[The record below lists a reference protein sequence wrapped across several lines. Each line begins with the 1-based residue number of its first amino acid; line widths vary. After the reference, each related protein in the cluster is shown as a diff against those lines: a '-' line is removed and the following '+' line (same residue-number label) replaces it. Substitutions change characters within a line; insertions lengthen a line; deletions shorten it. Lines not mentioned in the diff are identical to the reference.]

1 MDDAVSFGQQ
11 LRRRRK
17 TLDITQEELADRVGC
32 ARSTIL
38 MIESGERRPSKQLAA
53 LIAEHLRIP
62 EDEREAFLRLA
73 RESQG
78 RGQAPQAGASPSVE
92 SSEGTTIPTN
102 LREEPTRLIG
112 RRQEVGEI
120 VLLLKGGAR
129 LLTLTGPPGVGKT
142 RLSLA
147 VAAEL
152 LYGDDGR
159 EFSSSSTDDY
169 SEGSRQK
176 ALGSKDNPQSAGYWA
191 VPNAGTPHFKDG
203 VYFVGLSAISDPDLV
218 APIIAQ
224 ALKLREAA
232 EPALEVLK
240 EYLQARRVLLVL
252 DNFEQLLG
260 LKPNSLEAA
269 SPLSDLIAE
278 CSGLAC
284 LVTSREPLHV
294 RGEQQFEVSPLAWP
308 GKGNAQSADDM
319 MQYPSVALFVERAQA
334 VDHSFHLTEEN
345 AAAVATLCARV
356 DGLPLAIELVAAR
369 VKLLPPSALVHKFR
383 VSEGHSALHLLS
395 GGARDLPER
404 HRTLR
409 AAIRWSYDLLN
420 KDECVL
426 FGRLGVFA
434 GGYTLNSVEA
444 ICNARGDLSV
454 PVLDGLQSLLDKSLL
469 KREEVVSEED
479 EPRYTM
485 LETVRG
491 YAAERLDGGGEAEKV
506 KGWFLD
512 YYLALTAAARPH
524 LVGAEQKAWLAK
536 LDAEESNIRAALRW
550 ATDSGRIEIAARI
563 AVALHNYWYSLGKI
577 TEGRSWLEDLA
588 GRGEEAG
595 LPESLQIE
603 LNNCAGFLATIQ
615 YEFDKAVRLLDRSL
629 MLSRQTGDKTK
640 LGVTLSNLSGM
651 ETYRG
656 NWARSE
662 SLLVE
667 ALALFR
673 ETGDSRRIALMLH
686 GLAVVSLSVGDFEQ
700 VITLEREAIPLAREA
715 GDWWHTSFG
724 LTTLGIAL
732 YRSGRLDE
740 AESAG
745 REAMA
750 TLEGLEGNDFPRA
763 GAFNCLAE
771 IARGRG
777 DLPLAKRL
785 YGKAIR
791 ELHKSGNSAAG
802 GVGANFYGLGL
813 LAASDGQAR
822 RATVLFSAQ
831 DSLLER
837 LRIPPAPSIKP
848 EFDQRVASAKAC
860 LAEAEWIAAWSQG
873 RAMALDEMIA
883 FALEE
888 ADST

>member
-1 MDDAVSFGQQ
+1 MIDGAASFGQQ

-32 ARSTIL
+32 ARSTIR
-38 MIESGERRPSKQLAA
+38 MIEGGERRPSRQLAA

-73 RESQG
+73 RESQEG
-78 RGQAPQAGASPSVE
+78 SKAPHAGAPPNVDRAD
-92 SSEGTTIPTN
+92 GTTIPTN
-102 LREEPTRLIG
+102 LRAEPTRLIG
-112 RRQEVGEI
+112 RREEVEEI
-120 VLLLKGGAR
+120 ALLLQGGAR

-152 LYGDDGR
+152 LYGDD
-159 EFSSSSTDDY
+159 S
-169 SEGSRQK
+169 SEGSSQQ
-176 ALGSKDNPQSAGYWA
+176 AEGSIDNPKSKIQNSK
-191 VPNAGTPHFKDG
+191 FKDG
-203 VYFVGLSAISDPDLV
+203 VFFVGLSAIVDPELI
-218 APIIAQ
+218 APAIAQ
-224 ALKLREAA
+224 TLKLREAA

-252 DNFEQLLG
+252 DNFEQVLD
-260 LKPNSLEAA
+260 AA
-269 SPLSDLIAE
+269 SSLSQLIAE
-278 CSGLAC
+278 CPGLAF

-294 RGEQQFEVSPLAWP
+294 RGEQQFEVAPLPWP
-308 GKGNAQSADDM
+308 GMVHPHSADDM
-319 MQYPSVALFVERAQA
+319 LQYPSVALFVERAQA
-334 VDHSFHLTEEN
+334 VDYSFRLTEEN
-345 AAAVATLCARV
+345 AESVATLCARV

-369 VKLLPPSALVHKFR
+369 VKLLPPAALVQKFR
-383 VSEGHSALHLLS
+383 ASDGHTALHLLS
-395 GGARDLPER
+395 AGARDLPER

-409 AAIRWSYDLLN
+409 AAIGWSYDLLN

-426 FGRLGVFA
+426 FDRLGVFA
-434 GGYTLNSVEA
+434 DGYTLNSVEA

-469 KREEVVSEED
+469 KRDDALSAEG

-485 LETVRG
+485 LEMVRE
-491 YAAERLDGGGEAEKV
+491 YAAECLEKNGEAEKV

-524 LVGAEQKAWLAK
+524 LVGAEQKAWLTK
-536 LDAEESNIRAALRW
+536 LGTEESNIRAALRW
-550 ATDSGRIEIAARI
+550 ATDSGRVEIAARM
-563 AVALHNYWYSLGKI
+563 AVALFNYWYSLGKI

-588 GRGEEAG
+588 RRAEEFG

-603 LNNCAGFLATIQ
+603 LNNCAGFLAIIQ
-615 YEFDKAVRLLDRSL
+615 YEFDKAERLLDRSL
-629 MLSRQTGDKTK
+629 VLSRQTGDKSK

-656 NWARSE
+656 NWARSA
-662 SLLVE
+662 SLLRETLDLQREMGDARRV
-667 ALALFR
+667 ALA
-673 ETGDSRRIALMLH
+673 LH
-686 GLAVVSLSVGDFEQ
+686 GLAVVSLSVGDFERA
-700 VITLEREAIPLAREA
+700 VTLEGEAIPLAREA
-715 GDWWHTSFG
+715 GDWWHTSWG
-724 LTTLGIAL
+724 LTTLGMAL
-732 YRSGRLDE
+732 CRSGRLDE

-813 LAASDGQAR
+813 LAVSDDEAR
-822 RATVLFSAQ
+822 RATILFSAQ

-837 LRIPPAPSIKP
+837 LRMVHAPSMKP
-848 EFDQRVASAKAC
+848 EFDHGVASARAC
-860 LAEAEWIAAWSQG
+860 LEEAEWAAAWSQG
-873 RAMALDEMIA
+873 RAMSLDEMIA

-888 ADST
+888 ADPS

>member
-1 MDDAVSFGQQ
+1 MDGAASFGQQ

-17 TLDITQEELADRVGC
+17 ALDITQEELADRVGC
-32 ARSTIL
+32 ARTTIR
-38 MIESGERRPSKQLAA
+38 MIEGGERRPSRQLAA

-62 EDEREAFLRLA
+62 EQEREAFLRLA
-73 RESQG
+73 REAQEGST
-78 RGQAPQAGASPSVE
+78 APQAGV
-92 SSEGTTIPTN
+92 SSSAKSAEGATIPTN
-102 LREEPTRLIG
+102 LRAEPTRLIG
-112 RRQEVGEI
+112 RREEVEEI
-120 VLLLKGGAR
+120 AQVLQGGAR

-152 LYGDDGR
+152 LHEGNGR
-159 EFSSSSTDDY
+159 QFAISSTDDGQLI
-169 SEGSRQK
+169 SQF
-176 ALGSKDNPQSAGYWA
+176 ALR
-191 VPNAGTPHFKDG
+191 TPHFKDG
-203 VYFVGLSAISDPDLV
+203 VFFVDLSAVIDPELV
-218 APIIAQ
+218 TPTIVQ
-224 ALKLREAA
+224 TLKLREAA
-232 EPALEVLK
+232 EPALKVLK
-240 EYLQARRVLLVL
+240 EHLQARHVLLVL
-252 DNFEQLLG
+252 DNFEQVLD
-260 LKPNSLEAA
+260 AA
-269 SPLSDLIAE
+269 SYLSQLIAE
-278 CSGLAC
+278 CPNLVC

-294 RGEQQFEVSPLAWP
+294 RGEQQFEIAPLPWP
-308 GKGNAQSADDM
+308 GMVHPHSADDM
-319 MQYPSVALFVERAQA
+319 LQYPSVALFVERAQA
-334 VDHSFHLTEEN
+334 VDHSFHLTEGN
-345 AAAVATLCARV
+345 AEAVATLCARV

-369 VKLLPPSALVHKFR
+369 VKLLPPAALVQEFR
-383 VSEGHSALHLLS
+383 GREGHAALHILS

-409 AAIRWSYDLLN
+409 AAIGWSYDLLN

-426 FGRLGVFA
+426 FDRLGVFA

-444 ICNARGDLSV
+444 VCNARGDLSV

-469 KREEVVSEED
+469 KRDDVVSGED
-479 EPRYTM
+479 ETRYTM
-485 LETVRG
+485 LEMVRE
-491 YAAERLDGGGEAEKV
+491 YAAERLEEGGEAEKV
-506 KGWFLD
+506 KEWFLD

-524 LVGAEQKAWLAK
+524 LVGTEQKAWLAK
-536 LDAEESNIRAALRW
+536 LGAEESNIRAALRW

-563 AVALHNYWYSLGKI
+563 AVAIYNYWYSLGKI
-577 TEGRSWLEDLA
+577 TEGRGWLEDLA
-588 GRGEEAG
+588 SRGEEMG

-603 LNNCAGFLATIQ
+603 LNNCAGFLALIQ
-615 YEFDKAVRLLDRSL
+615 YEFDMAEHLLDRSL
-629 MLSRQTGDKTK
+629 MLSRQTGDKSK

-656 NWARSE
+656 NWARSA
-662 SLLVE
+662 SLLRE

-673 ETGDSRRIALMLH
+673 ETEDSRRVALMLH

-700 VITLEREAIPLAREA
+700 AVTLEREAIPLAREA

-724 LTTLGIAL
+724 LTNLGIAL

-777 DLPLAKRL
+777 DLPQAKRL

-791 ELHKSGNSAAG
+791 ELHKSGSSAAG
-802 GVGANFYGLGL
+802 AVGVNFCGLGL
-813 LAASDGQAR
+813 LAVSEGEAR
-822 RATVLFSAQ
+822 RATIMFSAQ
-831 DSLLER
+831 DSLTER
-837 LRIPPAPSIKP
+837 LRMVHAPSIKP
-848 EFDQRVASAKAC
+848 EFDQGVAAARAC
-860 LAEAEWIAAWSQG
+860 LGETEWAEAWSQG
-873 RAMALDEMIA
+873 RAMSLDEMIA

-888 ADST
+888 ADPI